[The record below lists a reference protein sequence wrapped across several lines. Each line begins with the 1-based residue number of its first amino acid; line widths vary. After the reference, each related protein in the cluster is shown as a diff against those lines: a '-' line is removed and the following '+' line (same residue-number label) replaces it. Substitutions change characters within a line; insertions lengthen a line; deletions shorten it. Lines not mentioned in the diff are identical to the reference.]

1 MKKKILIFSV
11 SIGLVAC
18 VLLFFLPVLLSS
30 DFVLKKI
37 LDRVN
42 TRPGITLQVKDFNV
56 GWWQGPSCTA
66 VTYSDPEHGL
76 QATVDQITGD
86 HGLLA
91 LLAAPKN
98 LGIFRI
104 QTPILTL
111 TSRSQAEKQSGNS
124 TVSAEKT
131 QSQSPAIKQSSPV
144 NTVDAGKSPFWDT
157 LAVKLVVQEG
167 RVVIQGKEAVNAVP
181 EGSISLS
188 ASLAEGTVKYDLHWL
203 GKDEQGKLT
212 ADGFINLPAR
222 QQDILD
228 TLVTRMHL
236 KVSDFQ
242 IAPLLTIAARQGNV
256 PTGAGLLNGELTF
269 SGAGRDKLDVVGNL
283 DCSNLDLS
291 GGVLKKDHPQL
302 QKMVVRIDGG
312 KKDKNN
318 WYLTHLDINGDPGTI
333 AATGSFDGDNG
344 QARFSGSVQLPF
356 FFTQFPHLLKVQQ
369 GASVSTG
376 ALTFSGELTRE
387 GLKQQLIAD
396 AAVDKMA
403 GMLNNRPF
411 SWGKAATLSF
421 SAAQSG
427 NEITVDNLEMTTSFA
442 RLQGKGSLAD
452 FSLDATVDLIKA
464 DREISKLFSLPWSGS
479 GQLSA
484 RATSK
489 LDDTKR
495 YLVEFQAES
504 PELSLTR
511 EGKSILPGSPFK
523 VNGRLSAPNTWLQ
536 GQGSANVKLDGSIW
550 PGTFSLAAT
559 GLTRQKIGV
568 ATDYDL
574 STRVQLGR
582 LSRLLHNLQMLPQ
595 KTTLSGELNAVV
607 VGFLAKN
614 QVVLRGLDAQ
624 VGDLV
629 FTKGK
634 TTVREKKL
642 IVQTKK
648 PIVDSKSPVVVRK
661 LQVVKSR
668 AAWNGGENGF
678 ATFDGQK
685 HRLTVHDIRVRSG
698 LIDLNLDELLVNN
711 LKDAPHSWRADLQGR
726 ADLARLYTLLPTG
739 TDRQK
744 KIQISGQGQFEL
756 QADQQGGSYP
766 LTLKL
771 LVPKCRMSRDDK
783 KIFHDEQVRL
793 SLQSN
798 GLLAD
803 SDLKINKLK
812 LFTPP
817 FSLQAAGMLHRS
829 KGSRLVLQGEQ
840 SVDFSAVSRLLKSF
854 TGQDVVMRGRRQQHF
869 AVDMPLGKK
878 SLETG
883 QFSTSF
889 LMDKMTWSGIDA
901 EQFSLPVSLAQGVLQ
916 GGLHGALNGGR
927 LELDTTYRLTAK
939 PPHIVMPDGARI
951 LKDVHIDKP
960 FADGVLAKLHPLF
973 GVLARPSGTVSARMD
988 NFYWPVGP
996 DGKKQAR
1003 FATVFDISKISLD
1016 SRGVLQEVLRLLQVH
1031 EQTLTLKQSEIT
1043 CVGEKG
1049 RIGCT
1054 PVKVLVADSEMTIS
1068 GSVGM
1073 DQTLDYLLEIPVT
1086 EKLIGREGARVLE
1099 GTTIKVPIRGTLK
1112 KPNFNRDLITEAF
1125 SDLAGQAAKKA
1136 AEKAIK
1142 KQVEKFV
1149 PGLFKGLKL

>member
-1 MKKKILIFSV
+1 VKKKIFIFSV
-11 SIGLVAC
+11 SVGLVAC

-30 DFVLKKI
+30 DFILKKI

-42 TRPGITLQVKDFNV
+42 TRPGISLQVKDFNV
-56 GWWQGPSCTA
+56 GWRQGPSCTA
-66 VTYSDPEHGL
+66 VTYSDPGHGL
-76 QATVDQITGD
+76 RVTVDQVTGD

-98 LGIFRI
+98 LGTFRI
-104 QTPILTL
+104 RTPILTL
-111 TSRSQAEKQSGNS
+111 TRQPQSGEQTGNS
-124 TVSAEKT
+124 TAPSEKT
-131 QSQSPAIKQSSPV
+131 QAQTSAIKQPPPV

-167 RVVIQGKEAVNAVP
+167 RVIISGKQAVNTVP

-203 GKDEQGKLT
+203 GKDDQGKLT
-212 ADGFINLPAR
+212 ADGFVNLPAN
-222 QQDILD
+222 QQNILD
-228 TLVTRMHL
+228 TLVARMHL

-242 IAPLLTIAARQGNV
+242 IAPLLTIAAQRCNV
-256 PTGAGLLNGELTF
+256 PIGAGLLNGELTF

-291 GGVLKKDHPQL
+291 GGMLKKDHPRL
-302 QKMVVRIDGG
+302 QKMIIRLDGG

-318 WYLTHLDINGDPGTI
+318 WYLTHLDIDGDPGTI

-344 QARFSGSVQLPF
+344 EARFNGSVQLPF
-356 FFTQFPHLLKVQQ
+356 FFTQFPHLFKVQQ

-376 ALTFSGELTRE
+376 ELTFSGELTRE
-387 GLKQQLIAD
+387 GLWQRLIAD
-396 AAVDKMA
+396 AAVDKIA
-403 GMLNNRPF
+403 GILKNRPF
-411 SWGKAATLSF
+411 SWDKAATLSL
-421 SAAQSG
+421 SAARSG
-427 NEITVDNLEMTTSFA
+427 DEIKVDNLDLTTSFA

-452 FSLDATVDLIKA
+452 FSLDASVDLIKA

-479 GQLSA
+479 GRLSV

-489 LDDTKR
+489 LGDDKH
-495 YLVEFQAES
+495 YLVKFQTES
-504 PELSLTR
+504 PELSLVR
-511 EGKSILPGSPFK
+511 EGKGILPGSPFK
-523 VNGRLSAPNTWLQ
+523 ITGSLSAPNTWLQ
-536 GQGSANVKLDGSIW
+536 GRGSANVKLDGSTW

-559 GLTRQKIGV
+559 GITRRKTGV

-574 STRVQLGR
+574 SSRVKLGR
-582 LSRLLHNLQMLPQ
+582 LSRLLHNLQMLPK

-607 VGFLAKN
+607 SGFLEKN
-614 QVVLRGLDAQ
+614 QVVLRGLDAR

-629 FTKGK
+629 FTKGDIS
-634 TTVREKKL
+634 VREKNL

-648 PIVDSKSPVVVRK
+648 PVMDSKVPVVVRK

-678 ATFDGQK
+678 ATFDGRK
-685 HRLTVHDIRVRSG
+685 HRLTVHDILVRSE
-698 LIDLNLDELLVNN
+698 LVDLDLDKLLVNN
-711 LKDAPHSWRADLQGR
+711 LKDAVHSWRADLQGR
-726 ADLARLYTLLPTG
+726 ADLARLYTLLPASTG
-739 TDRQK
+739 RQK
-744 KIQISGQGQFEL
+744 KIQISGQGRFEL
-756 QADQQGGSYP
+756 QADQQRGSYP
-766 LTLKL
+766 VALDL
-771 LVPKCRMSRDDK
+771 LVPKCRLSQDDK
-783 KIFHDEQVRL
+783 VIFHDEQVRL
-793 SLQSN
+793 SLQSS
-798 GLLAD
+798 GLLVNG
-803 SDLKINKLK
+803 DLKINKLE

-817 FSLQAAGMLHRS
+817 LSLQAEGMLHRS
-829 KGSRLVLQGEQ
+829 EGSRLVLNGEQ
-840 SVDFSAVSRLLKSF
+840 TVDFSAVSRLLKSF
-854 TGQDVVMRGRRQQHF
+854 TGQDVVMNGRRQQHF

-878 SLETG
+878 SLEKG
-883 QFSTSF
+883 QFSTSL

-916 GGLHGALNGGR
+916 GGVHGALNGGR
-927 LELDTTYRLTAK
+927 LELNTTYRLTAK

-951 LKDVHIDKP
+951 LTDVHIDKP

-973 GVLARPSGTVSARMD
+973 GVLAQPSGTVSARMD

-996 DGKKQAR
+996 DGKEQAR
-1003 FATVFDISKISLD
+1003 FAAVFDISKISLV
-1016 SRGVLQEVLRLLQVH
+1016 SNGVLQEVLALLQVH
-1031 EQTLTLKQSEIT
+1031 DQSLMLKQSEIT
-1043 CVGEKG
+1043 CIGEKG

-1112 KPNFNRDLITEAF
+1112 KPNFNKDLITEAL

-1136 AEKAIK
+1136 IK
-1142 KQVEKFV
+1142 KQVEKLV
-1149 PGLFKGLKL
+1149 PELFKGLKL